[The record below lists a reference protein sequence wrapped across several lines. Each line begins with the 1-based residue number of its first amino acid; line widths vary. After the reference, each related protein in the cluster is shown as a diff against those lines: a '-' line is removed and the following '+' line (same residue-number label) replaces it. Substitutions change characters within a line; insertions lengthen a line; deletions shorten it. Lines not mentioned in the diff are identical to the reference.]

1 MGGARHL
8 LVWRAGEQGMQTT
21 ACAAAVGRPLAA
33 CLPSGPGAE
42 LLRSL
47 IDASRPVLA
56 AHPVCALRRARGE
69 QVPALVWPWGQGRR
83 PRLPS
88 FRERY
93 AMDGAVV
100 AAADVVR
107 GLGALAGLLVID
119 VSGATGDI
127 GSAFAAK
134 VDAALAVLGD
144 RDFVLLHVKAADESA
159 HRGDAAGKVE
169 AIERIDERV
178 VGPILEGLRA
188 RADDWRLLVMPDH
201 PTLCATRRHTD
212 EPVPF
217 VLYVKGDDAKSRG
230 QDRAYTERD
239 AREYGIF
246 IPEGYTLMDRLLA
259 TVGRWNAI
267 WRWRSSV

>member
-1 MGGARHL
+1 
-8 LVWRAGEQGMQTT
+8 
-21 ACAAAVGRPLAA
+21 
-33 CLPSGPGAE
+33 
-42 LLRSL
+42 
-47 IDASRPVLA
+47 
-56 AHPVCALRRARGE
+56 
-69 QVPALVWPWGQGRR
+69 
-83 PRLPS
+83 
-88 FRERY
+88 
-93 AMDGAVV
+93 MDGAVV

-119 VSGATGDI
+119 VPGATGDI
-127 GSAFAAK
+127 GSAFAREGRRHASR
-134 VDAALAVLGD
+134 VLGD

-217 VLYVKGDDAKSRG
+217 VRLRDGRRREVARSGSR
-230 QDRAYTERD
+230 
-239 AREYGIF
+239 
-246 IPEGYTLMDRLLA
+246 A
-259 TVGRWNAI
+259 TPSATRVSTA
-267 WRWRSSV
+267 SSSPRGTP